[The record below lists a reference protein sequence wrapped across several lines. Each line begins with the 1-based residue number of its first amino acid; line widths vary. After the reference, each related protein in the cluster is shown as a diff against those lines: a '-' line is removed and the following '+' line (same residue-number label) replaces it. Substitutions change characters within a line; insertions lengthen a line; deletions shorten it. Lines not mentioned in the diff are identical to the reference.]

1 MRLLDTLS
9 KVSVFGKFIFENEFS
24 VIFRNFQLPTI
35 LILMA
40 EFWKILFFI
49 LGIFLYFLE
58 RFVSFAVEYI

>member
-1 MRLLDTLS
+1 MKLLDTLS

-24 VIFRNFQLPTI
+24 VIFRNFQFPTI

-40 EFWKILFFI
+40 EFRKILFFI
-49 LGIFLYFLE
+49 LGIFSYFLE